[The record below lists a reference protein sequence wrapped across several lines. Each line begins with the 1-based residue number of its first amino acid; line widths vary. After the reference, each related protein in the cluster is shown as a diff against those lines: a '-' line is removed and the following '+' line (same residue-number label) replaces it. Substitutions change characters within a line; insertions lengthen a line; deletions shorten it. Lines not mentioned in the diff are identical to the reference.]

1 MVSLRLPRAFRY
13 YRYRWQHGAIAAAA
27 VALMIA
33 LSIIMMPVAVQNFDL
48 PIDDGLDRFTLEHRG
63 FPPPLAPIEA
73 TDGTRGSLAS
83 FTGKITLVYFWASW
97 CLPCIV
103 EMPTLERLQA
113 QFPASQFQVVT
124 VALDQ
129 NGWPPVMDYAQRHN
143 MRLPVFL
150 DISGQSLSEFEYLS
164 LPTTIMLGYDGVE
177 IGRQVGPAI
186 WDRGRG
192 NYLIQRALDGS
203 L

>member
-1 MVSLRLPRAFRY
+1 MLSLRLPRAIRY
-13 YRYRWQHGAIAAAA
+13 YEFRWQHGAVVGAVVA
-27 VALMIA
+27 VAVA
-33 LSIIMMPVAVQNFDL
+33 LSIIMMPVAMETMDL
-48 PIDDGLDRFTLEHRG
+48 PIDDGLDRFTLENRG

-83 FTGKITLVYFWASW
+83 FTGKVTLVYFWASW

-113 QFPASQFQVVT
+113 QFPRTEFEVIT

-129 NGWPPVMDYAQRHN
+129 NGWPPVREFAERHN
-143 MRLPVFL
+143 LRLPVFL
-150 DISGQSLSEFEYLS
+150 DISGPTLSEFEYFS
-164 LPTTIMLGYDGVE
+164 LPTTIMLDFNGVE

-186 WDRGRG
+186 WDRDRG